1 MTDAGELD
9 LTEFRCLCCGTCC
22 RWEGPVRVTDEE
34 LKQIAAYLDIPL
46 QEFIDNHTVLTP
58 DRRSLSLM
66 EKEDGSCRY
75 YDDET
80 RFCKIQA
87 VKPKQCRDFPYHWK
101 FKGWEK
107 LCAGGIA
114 LCEKEKNK

>member
-46 QEFIDNHTVLTP
+46 QEFIDNHTVLITN
-58 DRRSLSLM
+58 L
-66 EKEDGSCRY
+66 
-75 YDDET
+75 
-80 RFCKIQA
+80 
-87 VKPKQCRDFPYHWK
+87 
-101 FKGWEK
+101 
-107 LCAGGIA
+107 
-114 LCEKEKNK
+114 